1 MSQSINQDIT
11 LVGLLKFAVPSIIMM
26 IFMSLYTIVDGI
38 FISRF
43 LGSNALS

>member
-11 LVGLLKFAVPSIIMM
+11 PVGLLKFAVPSIIMM
-26 IFMSLYTIVDGI
+26 IFMSLFTIVDGI

>member
-11 LVGLLKFAVPSIIMM
+11 PVGLLKFAVPSI
-26 IFMSLYTIVDGI
+26 SI